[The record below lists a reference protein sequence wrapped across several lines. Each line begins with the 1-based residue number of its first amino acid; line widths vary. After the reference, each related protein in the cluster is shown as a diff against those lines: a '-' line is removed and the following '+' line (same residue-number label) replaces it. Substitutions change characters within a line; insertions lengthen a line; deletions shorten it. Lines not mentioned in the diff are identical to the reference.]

1 MTTPPPTADDL
12 QALAEAVNLAEIEAL
27 GRARLDRNALEYYA
41 SGAND
46 GHTLR
51 ANREDFARLHLRP
64 RMLVDVSHIDTS
76 AEVLGLPLDFP
87 VGIAPSAFHGL
98 AHADAER
105 ATARA
110 AAAASSVMTLS
121 TFSNTPIEEVGQAAA
136 GRLWFQLYLLRDREL
151 SRAVIARA
159 EASGARALVFTV
171 DAPYL
176 GRREAN
182 ERHHFALPPH
192 LSAPNVVSRAELARV
207 ETDTGSQLTNYFQN
221 LVDKAFT
228 WNDLGWLRAQT
239 TLPIVLKGILTAED
253 AELAVQHGCHVWV
266 SNHGGRQLDTAVSA
280 VAALPEV
287 ADAVA
292 GRAEV
297 YLDGGVTRG
306 TDVLKA
312 VALGARAVFLGRAA
326 LWGLAAGG
334 EAGVRRTL
342 DLLRAEVR
350 LALAL
355 SGKQNL
361 RQVGRDLLR
370 PQPSGG
376 GR

>member
-1 MTTPPPTADDL
+1 MTTSLPTAEQLGAL
-12 QALAEAVNLAEIEAL
+12 QRAVNLAEIEAL
-27 GRARLDRNALEYYA
+27 GRTRLDQNALDYYV

-51 ANREDFARLHLRP
+51 ANHEDFSRLQLRP
-64 RMLVDVSHIDTS
+64 RMLVDVSGVDTRTS
-76 AEVLGLPLDFP
+76 VLGLPLDFP

-98 AHADAER
+98 AHPDAEL

-110 AAAASSVMTLS
+110 AAGMGSVMTLS
-121 TFSNTPIEEVGQAAA
+121 TFSNTPIAGVGQAAA
-136 GRLWFQLYLLRDREL
+136 GRLWFQLYLLADREL
-151 SRAVIARA
+151 SREIIAQA
-159 EASGARALVFTV
+159 EACGARALVFTV

-176 GRREAN
+176 GRRETN
-182 ERHHFALPPH
+182 ERRRFALPPH
-192 LSAPNVVSRAELARV
+192 LSAPNVASRETLAGV

-221 LVDKAFT
+221 LVDKTFT
-228 WNDLGWLRAQT
+228 WDDLGWLRAQT
-239 TLPIVLKGILTAED
+239 HLPIVLKGILTAED

-266 SNHGGRQLDTAVSA
+266 SNHGGRQLDTAISSI
-280 VAALPEV
+280 AALPEI

-292 GRAEV
+292 GRMEL

-312 VALGARAVFLGRAA
+312 LALGARAVFLGRPA

-334 EAGVRRTL
+334 EDGVRRVL
-342 DLLRAEVR
+342 ELLQDEVR

-355 SGKQNL
+355 SGRQNL
-361 RQVGRDLLR
+361 AGVGRDLLR
-370 PQPSGG
+370 
-376 GR
+376 R